1 MSTCVVNVSSRR
13 PLGICLFEGR
23 LNFVL
28 LDARFRNPRFTK
40 ILLLSAIAHHTGMG
54 DLWRLRTFRC
64 IAFIGHIKHSGRECA
79 FLNSVSDKPFR
90 LKAPLAFAIMA
101 ANLTDLRARS
111 GHPKGLAP
119 QLDPRS
125 QTLGNRLAA
134 TTKLL
139 ELGLKPDVDKKIA
152 YLPTEG
158 RRTIADVAA

>member
-1 MSTCVVNVSSRR
+1 MRISQLGERQAVPSKSTT
-13 PLGICLFEGR
+13 
-23 LNFVL
+23 
-28 LDARFRNPRFTK
+28 DK
-40 ILLLSAIAHHTGMG
+40 I
-54 DLWRLRTFRC
+54 
-64 IAFIGHIKHSGRECA
+64 REC
-79 FLNSVSDKPFR
+79 VR
-90 LKAPLAFAIMA
+90 IMA

-111 GHPKGLAP
+111 GYPKGLAP